1 MMRCTASD
9 ELLFDSSFIGD
20 SLQFARLK
28 KRHGAKSASR
38 CVAMVRGKNGTNPA
52 AGGGSNGLRGYKLLR
67 LPMVAGSPIT
77 RTGDEREIS
86 PKKHETK
93 APAQFL
99 HN

>member
-1 MMRCTASD
+1 MGQ
-9 ELLFDSSFIGD
+9 IPW
-20 SLQFARLK
+20 
-28 KRHGAKSASR
+28 KSASR

-77 RTGDEREIS
+77 RTGDEREIC

-93 APAQFL
+93 APAEFSQL
-99 HN
+99 RGAE